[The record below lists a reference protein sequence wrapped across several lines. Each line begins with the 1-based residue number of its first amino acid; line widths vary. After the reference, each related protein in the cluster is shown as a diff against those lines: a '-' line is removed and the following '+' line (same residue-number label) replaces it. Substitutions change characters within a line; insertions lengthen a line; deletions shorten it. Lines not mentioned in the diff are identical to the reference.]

1 MGRDDKYE
9 EAVIRD
15 NLFHRRLSDLRN
27 TSITQEHID
36 ALAELNLPTHRSGV
50 NRQQIKGKS
59 LLTQEDVEWIA
70 FYDDTTPVYNFR
82 YLMRKLERELRRS
95 KRYGRAL
102 SICLV
107 SFRGLDRIKKDY
119 GDEAYE
125 KALDQ
130 VAKMLILSTRTDVDM
145 VGRYGDDRFIVI
157 LPETPGQ
164 GAMIVGERMRKK
176 FEDTPIDHSWH
187 KLAVSAS
194 IGIAHFPGHGT
205 DSQELVAKA
214 DLACDIVHDRGGNGV
229 SFCPEN

>member
-1 MGRDDKYE
+1 MARDKYE

-36 ALAELNLPTHRSGV
+36 ALAELNLPTGRPSL
-50 NRQQIKGKS
+50 NKPIQGKS
-59 LLTQEDVEWIA
+59 ILTQE
-70 FYDDTTPVYNFR
+70 
-82 YLMRKLERELRRS
+82 ERELRRS

-102 SICLV
+102 SVCLV
-107 SFRGLDRIKKDY
+107 GFRGLDRINKDY
-119 GDEAYE
+119 GAEAHE
-125 KALDQ
+125 KALYQ

-164 GAMIVGERMRKK
+164 GALIVGERMRKK
-176 FEDTPIDHSWH
+176 FEDTPVEHQWH
-187 KLAVSAS
+187 KLHVSAS
-194 IGIAHFPGHGT
+194 VGIAHFPGHGT

-214 DLACDIVHDRGGNGV
+214 DLACDIIHDRGGNGV
-229 SFCPEN
+229 SFCPD